1 MEPLYRLGYTPSRG
15 ELIMI
20 AGRSGAQKSG
30 FALWWTAQM
39 NLPTLYFSADM
50 SAYQASIRL
59 ACSLLHMTTE
69 QVEARYKRPE
79 GRAEIL
85 AALSPLNLN
94 FSFGAIT
101 WQGVTDEI
109 TAYVE
114 LFNEFPQVIVVD
126 NLMDIEGTDSDY
138 TMQMEAMQ
146 NLSDLSRSTGAT
158 VIVLHHASDKSQDAS
173 SDPFNPPARKEIKN
187 GMSEKPESVL
197 TVALN
202 PHSHLFQVA
211 VTKNRMGAQDPTGRT
226 TAKFR
231 ARPAETRFEKWVEPT
246 TQGFAQVY

>member
-1 MEPLYRLGYTPSRG
+1 ML
-15 ELIMI
+15 
-20 AGRSGAQKSG
+20 AGRSGSQKSG
-30 FALWWTAQM
+30 LALFWTARM

-59 ACSLLHMTTE
+59 ACSLLGMTTE

-79 GRAEIL
+79 GRAEII

-94 FSFGAIT
+94 FSFGPIT
-101 WQGVTDEI
+101 WRGVEDEM

-114 LFNEFPQVIVVD
+114 LYDAFPEVIVID
-126 NLMDIEGTDSDY
+126 NLMDIEGTESDY
-138 TMQMEAMQ
+138 TMQMAAMQ
-146 NLSDLSRSTGAT
+146 SISDLSRSTGAT

-173 SDPFNPPARKEIKN
+173 SDPFSPPARKEIKG

-202 PHSHLFQVA
+202 PHNHLFQIA
-211 VTKNRMGAQDPTGRT
+211 VTKNRMGAQDPTART

-246 TQGFAQVY
+246 NQGFASV